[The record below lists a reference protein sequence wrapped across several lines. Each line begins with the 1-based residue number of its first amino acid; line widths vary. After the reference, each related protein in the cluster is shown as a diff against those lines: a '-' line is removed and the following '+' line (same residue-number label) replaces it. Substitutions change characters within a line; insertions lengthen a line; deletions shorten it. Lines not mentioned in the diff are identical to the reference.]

1 MRTRVQARPSG
12 RPAVVAALAVLLWGS
27 LELVPVARKP
37 VLHLNPVVDKLAQ
50 GKHVIGV
57 STSDLSFENARELAR
72 ADIDFVRLEMEHG
85 PMDFSAAKAFLIGMI
100 DKSLAVKK
108 GNAQPNVAPFVR
120 IAPYGRESSAW
131 AVKQLLD
138 IGMMGIKFP
147 AIDNREQA
155 LAAVRSMRYPALKT
169 SPYREPVGI
178 RGCCS
183 GTAPWFW
190 GVSNYEE
197 HADLWPLNPA
207 GDLLA
212 ILLIETGEGLKN
224 IDEIASVPGVG
235 VIFAGVLGDMPRS
248 LGVTQDAPE
257 MKDAADTI
265 LRACQTHKV
274 VCGFPVNAGNI
285 QQRIKEGWRYIDAG
299 GASGGLTAGSGA
311 AVRAGRA
318 VK

>member
-1 MRTRVQARPSG
+1 MRIRLEKHQSG
-12 RPAVVAALAVLLWGS
+12 RPVVVGALAVLLWCGMQ
-27 LELVPVARKP
+27 LTPVAHKP
-37 VLHLNPVVDKLAQ
+37 PLHLNPVVDKLAQ

-57 STSDLSFENARELAR
+57 STSDLSFENARELSR

-85 PMDFSAAKAFLIGMI
+85 PMDVAAARAFLIGMI
-100 DKSLAVKK
+100 DRAATVKK

-138 IGMMGIKFP
+138 VGMMGIKFP

-155 LAAVRSMRYPALKT
+155 LAVVRSMRYPALKT
-169 SPYREPVGI
+169 SAIREPVGI

-183 GTAPWFW
+183 GSSTWFW
-190 GVSNYEE
+190 GVPDYDE

-235 VIFAGVLGDMPRS
+235 VIFAGVLGDMPKS
-248 LGVTQDAPE
+248 LGVTPDAPE
-257 MKDAADTI
+257 MKGAAETI
-265 LRACQTHKV
+265 LKACQKHKV
-274 VCGFPVNAGNI
+274 VCGYPVNAGNI
-285 QQRIKEGWRYIDAG
+285 QQAIKDGWRYIDAG
-299 GASGGLTAGSGA
+299 AASGGLTAASGA